1 MLTFTNWRC
10 ESVVCV
16 DVERRIQPAAMIIDE
31 GSGSGQVGRPPC
43 LVGTIGYMGRPRGKS
58 KKAIE
63 AASND
68 DEDGSSGG
76 EEVPPTPKRR
86 GRRPHQKPLNDDADD
101 KDAVEAEEDAGDGG
115 AKPVVRPSKD
125 SKSSSAE
132 GGGKKRRRR
141 RLKRGPD
148 ELAEEAGEE
157 DGRVKSK
164 SNGFRP
170 NGSRRKSTP
179 RRAAEA
185 GVECK

>member
-1 MLTFTNWRC
+1 MHAQMSKTVLHILTEMHRLATKMP
-10 ESVVCV
+10 
-16 DVERRIQPAAMIIDE
+16 DVFLVPFC
-31 GSGSGQVGRPPC
+31 SSGQVGRPPC
-43 LVGTIGYMGRPRGKS
+43 LVGTIEYMGRPRGKS

-68 DEDGSSGG
+68 DEDGSSG

-86 GRRPHQKPLNDDADD
+86 GRRPQKPLNDDADD
-101 KDAVEAEEDAGDGG
+101 KDTAEAEEDAGDG
-115 AKPVVRPSKD
+115 AKPVVQPSKD
-125 SKSSSAE
+125 SKSSAE

-148 ELAEEAGEE
+148 ELVEEEGEE
-157 DGRVKSK
+157 GRVKSK